1 MSSLRTPVPE
11 AVSDDEDAPSTQR
24 ARATLPEDPAP
35 VGPGA
40 ERPAAHGSSDA
51 NFTAEEAR
59 ASRSGRRGARRA
71 AGREDTLLSLPAP
84 AERHELEMADRLDDM
99 ERRLDDLADRV
110 RVIETLPGSKPGQ
123 TGSQSWL
130 IWLVF
135 LVVLGVSWQLF
146 RAGR

>member
-1 MSSLRTPVPE
+1 MSPLRTPVPE
-11 AVSDDEDAPSTQR
+11 AVSDDEEAPSTQR

-35 VGPGA
+35 IGPDQ
-40 ERPAAHGSSDA
+40 PATPGSPEAD
-51 NFTAEEAR
+51 FKPEEAR
-59 ASRSGRRGARRA
+59 ASRSGRRASRRA

-84 AERHELEMADRLDDM
+84 AERHELEIADRLDDL

-110 RVIETLPGSKPGQ
+110 RVIEALPRSSTDKAGSH
-123 TGSQSWL
+123 TWL